1 MKMDI
6 EVEMEIGPDI
16 ADSRLAND
24 SIPSP
29 SISTT

>member
-6 EVEMEIGPDI
+6 EVEMERGSDI
-16 ADSRLAND
+16 VDSRLAND

-29 SISTT
+29 SISAT